1 MLFKDHEKNLNDRT
15 KKLVRLEEQ
24 KRALRDTGQDS
35 RISSVKKKQRAILLK
50 LKEEKDEMNRYVVFA
65 FIVKVYCYM
74 KKMFFIYR
82 LKELHEIAS
91 QERKL
96 MLQKQRDM
104 FNPQLSTK
112 NILTKLKRSADSQSP
127 RRSSGPMKGYDI
139 RSNSSIS
146 SLIDSDKSQHD
157 RSQADACLHASE
169 SDIHLSKPDL
179 AKSDKCENLAEES
192 NTSATRFDDLVESNE
207 SHEENSLKKKN
218 DMSKYESKSRKY
230 EEKMPKADI
239 LRQKQSQLDLES
251 KRIQSHSM
259 GMKRLLENQKPF
271 EVSSSPILGLD
282 AVVTDH
288 IKSESDTLVEE
299 LSKKSKISQVL
310 NPFVQMVTVSKEKE
324 LAVNIATVNSESI
337 EEELNSEIQD
347 TVSKAT
353 KSSQVSE
360 DILQTNNAKNSKKI
374 DKSISDRDH
383 VSKKLQ
389 HSIELKAS
397 SKRKSSKHQKTKSSS
412 NTLMENL
419 LRSKASS
426 HVSEKFVKHHDKRTR
441 MESELPQLDNNNE
454 SSILDQ
460 SDLNESQ
467 NSLQELVR
475 HSKEVKDKNLK
486 LLSEAINDYESKENV
501 SSQESNR
508 KFENNEH
515 SFRNEQ
521 AVQNISTSQF
531 SAFTISHYSS
541 EESEK
546 NLSVVLRPQDRN
558 FKAKKFG
565 Q

>member
-1 MLFKDHEKNLNDRT
+1 
-15 KKLVRLEEQ
+15 
-24 KRALRDTGQDS
+24 
-35 RISSVKKKQRAILLK
+35 
-50 LKEEKDEMNRYVVFA
+50 
-65 FIVKVYCYM
+65 
-74 KKMFFIYR
+74 MFVCR

-146 SLIDSDKSQHD
+146 SVIESDKSQHD
-157 RSQADACLHASE
+157 RSRADGRLQASE

-192 NTSATRFDDLVESNE
+192 NTSATRYDDLAESNE
-207 SHEENSLKKKN
+207 SHEESSLKPQKKN
-218 DMSKYESKSRKY
+218 DISKYESKSRKY
-230 EEKMPKADI
+230 EEKMPKAEI
-239 LRQKQSQLDLES
+239 LRQKRSQLDLES

-259 GMKRLLENQKPF
+259 SIKRLLENQKSF
-271 EVSSSPILGLD
+271 EVSSSSILGLD
-282 AVVTDH
+282 TLVPDH
-288 IKSESDTLVEE
+288 VKSESDTLVEE
-299 LSKKSKISQVL
+299 LSKKSKTSKIVD
-310 NPFVQMVTVSKEKE
+310 PFVQTATVSKEQE
-324 LAVNIATVNSESI
+324 LAVNIVTANSESI
-337 EEELNSEIQD
+337 EEEINSKIRY

-360 DILQTNNAKNSKKI
+360 DILQTSNAKSSKKI
-374 DKSISDRDH
+374 VKSVTSDRDH

-397 SKRKSSKHQKTKSSS
+397 SKRKSSKHQKAKSSS
-412 NTLMENL
+412 SALAENLSRSKVSSHLLEKIAKEQEKRIRMENEL
-419 LRSKASS
+419 LHVDDNDKSS
-426 HVSEKFVKHHDKRTR
+426 VLV
-441 MESELPQLDNNNE
+441 QLDP
-454 SSILDQ
+454 
-460 SDLNESQ
+460 NESQ
-467 NSLQELVR
+467 NSLQALVK
-475 HSKEVKDKNLK
+475 HSKEVKDKNSK
-486 LLSEAINDYESKENV
+486 LLSETINDYESKENV
-501 SSQESNR
+501 SSQASNR
-508 KFENNEH
+508 KFENNER

-521 AVQNISTSQF
+521 TIQNISTSEF
-531 SAFTISHYSS
+531 SALTISHHSS

-546 NLSVVLRPQDRN
+546 NLSVALRPQDRN